1 MAYNPTYYPSAYSMA
16 PDNFRMP
23 QMPYQP
29 MPVNPQPDPAP
40 VNWVQGEA
48 GAKAFIV
55 KPGSSVIM
63 MDSEGDFFYMKMVDM
78 SGMPSLRK
86 FKYEEI
92 GNQQISSSSGITN
105 HNDYVSRMEFDELKK
120 QIQALMP
127 QEVSDEHII

>member
-1 MAYNPTYYPSAYSMA
+1 MAYNPTYYPSAYGMA

-29 MPVNPQPDPAP
+29 IPVNPQPDPAP

-55 KPGSSVIM
+55 KPGSSVIL
-63 MDSEGDFFYMKMVDM
+63 MDSEGDFFYMKTVDM
-78 SGMPSLRK
+78 SGMPSFRK
-86 FKYEEI
+86 FRYEEI
-92 GNQQISSSSGITN
+92 GNQVNPAPTTGN
-105 HNDYVSRMEFDELKK
+105 NDYVSRAEFDELKK

-127 QEVSDEHII
+127 QEVTDEHII

>member
-1 MAYNPTYYPSAYSMA
+1 MAFNPTYYPSAYSMA

-55 KPGSSVIM
+55 KPGSSVIL
-63 MDSEGDFFYMKMVDM
+63 MDSEGDFFYMKTVDM
-78 SGMPSLRK
+78 SGMPSFRK
-86 FKYEEI
+86 FRYEEI
-92 GNQQISSSSGITN
+92 GNQANPAPTTSN
-105 HNDYVSRMEFDELKK
+105 NDYVSRAEFDELKK